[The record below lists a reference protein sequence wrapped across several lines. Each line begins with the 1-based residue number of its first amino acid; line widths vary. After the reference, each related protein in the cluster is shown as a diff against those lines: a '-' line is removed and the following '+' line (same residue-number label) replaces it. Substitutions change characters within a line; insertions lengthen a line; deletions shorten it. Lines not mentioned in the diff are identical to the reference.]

1 MWVALFV
8 HWPRLDAVQEHVDRM
23 TFPAWLQQ
31 VWLWVEWCMES
42 MPFFPDRTGSNYLD
56 KQTYSSLRF
65 DHDGSFIAV
74 NGHNSIIPPGGFEW
88 FKGIVFFHAILLMEA
103 ATLRVVT
110 SPIPSLLLVVSPVC
124 GISIPL
130 YTWRDR
136 ISMYSY
142 CVYTWTVT
150 STDHSIQRTIHRYTI
165 LIYITRWCPIVS

>member
-88 FKGIVFFHAILLMEA
+88 FKGIVFLHAILLMDFGRSV
-103 ATLRVVT
+103 ATWSSYCESSHFSHTIIALG
-110 SPIPSLLLVVSPVC
+110 SIPSLWYFNTTLHMTRSYFYVFLL
-124 GISIPL
+124 
-130 YTWRDR
+130 R
-136 ISMYSY
+136 IHMNCS
-142 CVYTWTVT
+142 
-150 STDHSIQRTIHRYTI
+150 
-165 LIYITRWCPIVS
+165 